1 MDKEPKFATGND
13 LLAILLE
20 EYIRFYIPKGSSERI
35 SDFDFVPFFNLQ
47 KKSSAFRQGL
57 ELLKNN

>member
-47 KKSSAFRQGL
+47 KKSSAFRQG
-57 ELLKNN
+57 